1 MAIDLKDIFDYVA
14 PAPAYLEQL
23 KQTNMISQPEIDKLR
38 NRSLV
43 SGLLTAG
50 LGYLAQPKNQRY
62 GSALPYLGKAGLMGL
77 QAAQQPYDQFAK
89 DMTTAQQITDLATA
103 REQRNRTKQ
112 EVDKLISGDPSLSFL
127 RALPTDQQSKY
138 IVESRLQQG
147 KPTEL
152 KNTEDRYASAM
163 FGGLP
168 YGQLNPQQQQEVLDA
183 ITQEKIKIEREGN
196 LDKSTIGYSFDVL
209 KELREEANNSR
220 NIQKDIF
227 ELERM
232 LNDIYA
238 SGEETGP
245 TEQLATKYESLLNNL
260 GIKKSDIVGKKEY
273 VNAIAQGLAKKQRT
287 PGEGIMTDADFKVFE
302 NIVPG
307 LGKTEEANRYLIES
321 MKKLAN
327 RNIQVNK
334 MANEYYVRHGYL
346 KPDFFV
352 QLDAYFEANPL
363 FTLEE
368 VEEMEAL
375 QDGKTLTKKSK
386 KKTTKGKT
394 AYDIVDDMPPS
405 GGF

>member
-1 MAIDLKDIFDYVA
+1 
-14 PAPAYLEQL
+14 
-23 KQTNMISQPEIDKLR
+23 
-38 NRSLV
+38 
-43 SGLLTAG
+43 
-50 LGYLAQPKNQRY
+50 
-62 GSALPYLGKAGLMGL
+62 MGL
-77 QAAQQPYDQFAK
+77 QTAQQPYDQFAK

-302 NIVPG
+302 NIVPRFR
-307 LGKTEEANRYLIES
+307 KN
-321 MKKLAN
+321 
-327 RNIQVNK
+327 
-334 MANEYYVRHGYL
+334 
-346 KPDFFV
+346 
-352 QLDAYFEANPL
+352 
-363 FTLEE
+363 
-368 VEEMEAL
+368 
-375 QDGKTLTKKSK
+375 
-386 KKTTKGKT
+386 
-394 AYDIVDDMPPS
+394 
-405 GGF
+405 